1 MTGHALPDALT
12 LTPTEEG
19 AFSAVLTGDFSNG
32 PSGMAPENGKPFGGL
47 LAAHATTA
55 MRQGLGIKPPLRSL
69 SVQYLAAAGYDAPVV
84 YRPRLL
90 RGGRS
95 VAFASV
101 EAGDGKRMTLHA
113 TATYGADNPAYA
125 VMKPLAA
132 PPPPLD
138 SLDPERQVGGGMAPH
153 FTKHVEYR
161 MQTGPSIGGGNI
173 GKPAVERLWMRT
185 RDGHPLDEARLCFL
199 LDALY
204 PPAFTVLPQPLG
216 GASVDLRYDILTD
229 PTPEL
234 APDGWAFFEFRMLD
248 LNHGWTLD
256 DVVVWGA
263 DGTPIALARQ
273 RRKLF

>member
-1 MTGHALPDALT
+1 MTEQALPDALI
-12 LTPTEEG
+12 LTPTGDG
-19 AFSAVLTGDFSNG
+19 AFSTVLTGGFSNG
-32 PSGMAPENGKPFGGL
+32 SSGMAPENGKPFGGL

-55 MRQGLGIKPPLRSL
+55 MRDGLGIKPPLRSL
-69 SVQYLAAAGYDAPVV
+69 SVQYLAAAGYDAPVT

-113 TATYGADNPAYA
+113 TATYGQDNAAYA
-125 VMKPLAA
+125 VQKPLAA
-132 PPPPLD
+132 APPPLE
-138 SLDPERQVGGGMAPH
+138 SLDPERAVGGDMAPH
-153 FTKHVEYR
+153 FTRHVEYR
-161 MQTGPSIGGGNI
+161 METGPGIGGAYAGQ
-173 GKPAVERLWMRT
+173 PAIERLWMRT
-185 RDGHPLDEARLCFL
+185 RDGRPLDEARLCFL

-234 APDGWAFFEFRMLD
+234 APGGWAFFEFRMLD